1 MGSTLNYKI
10 ENKNSRSSARFDNS
24 SPLTSCLSKVKNE
37 PATNPKTPIQRIYHW
52 RCIEHNSMASR
63 RESNFKRLEERMRE
77 LERQAEKVR
86 RARLDADQ
94 HGEEERLLENGACLY
109 IAISIPAGNGT
120 SPAPAI
126 AFSSNGNL
134 SFNQPQSG
142 KRAQSCFF
150 AGEVTSLSPLCPW
163 CSICL
168 LLSRRRN
175 GGAKSSIHKRLIV
188 GVLDLM

>member
-24 SPLTSCLSKVKNE
+24 SPLTSCLNKVKNE

-52 RCIEHNSMASR
+52 RCIEHNSMVSR
-63 RESNFKRLEERMRE
+63 RESNFKQLEERMRE

-134 SFNQPQSG
+134 SFNQPRAGNGHKVVFLLG
-142 KRAQSCFF
+142 KLPLFRPFAPDAQSAYCCPT
-150 AGEVTSLSPLCPW
+150 GEMEAR
-163 CSICL
+163 
-168 LLSRRRN
+168 SRAFISAWLW
-175 GGAKSSIHKRLIV
+175 GS
-188 GVLDLM
+188 